1 MLKKFGGKG
10 VLVIGFIVIFAIIGI
25 IGKIQGIY

>member
-10 VLVIGFIVIFAIIGI
+10 VLVIAFILIFAVIGI

>member
-1 MLKKFGGKG
+1 MLKKLGGKG
-10 VLVIGFIVIFAIIGI
+10 VLVVAFIVIFAVIGI